1 MSENEEQE
9 EVKKV
14 KLTKKGKPDQR
25 SIKSAANVSKA
36 RSKVKAFLKAGKQIL
51 HTSDDENDSSG
62 DEVIDLVIR
71 PKTAKAT
78 IHDDET
84 TEEPKPLRRV
94 PLKQVLQRQ
103 ENIDTDDY
111 YKPEAKPRK
120 QSGKGQVRS
129 LYPEGV
135 RPMGTSNMSSDM
147 DDDKRYEKL
156 LRELEGG
163 RAEQMALLKQV
174 EEMKKGIT
182 DAASKAHTSDVDI
195 MRKKM
200 LLRF

>member
-1 MSENEEQE
+1 M
-9 EVKKV
+9 
-14 KLTKKGKPDQR
+14 
-25 SIKSAANVSKA
+25 SKA

-71 PKTAKAT
+71 PKTAKDT
-78 IHDDET
+78 RHDDET
-84 TEEPKPLRRV
+84 TEEPKQVLRRV

-111 YKPEAKPRK
+111 YKPQVRSTSNMPEGMEAKPK
-120 QSGKGQVRS
+120 QRPNGKGQVRS
-129 LYPEGV
+129 
-135 RPMGTSNMSSDM
+135 TSNMSSDM
-147 DDDKRYEKL
+147 DEDKRYEKL
-156 LRELEGG
+156 MREREGG

-182 DAASKAHTSDVDI
+182 DAASKEHSNDVQI

>member
-1 MSENEEQE
+1 MSDNEAQE
-9 EVKKV
+9 EVKTV
-14 KLTKKGKPDQR
+14 RLTKKGKPDQR

-71 PKTAKAT
+71 PKTAKDT
-78 IHDDET
+78 RHDDET

-111 YKPEAKPRK
+111 YKPDPKPRK
-120 QSGKGQVRS
+120 QNGKGQVHS
-129 LYPEGV
+129 TSNLPEGV
-135 RPMGTSNMSSDM
+135 

-182 DAASKAHTSDVDI
+182 DAASKEHSNDVQI

>member
-1 MSENEEQE
+1 MSDNEAQE
-9 EVKKV
+9 EVKTV

-71 PKTAKAT
+71 PKTAKDT
-78 IHDDET
+78 RHDDET

-111 YKPEAKPRK
+111 YKPESKPRK
-120 QSGKGQVRS
+120 QNGKGQVRS
-129 LYPEGV
+129 
-135 RPMGTSNMSSDM
+135 TSNMSSDM
-147 DDDKRYEKL
+147 DEDKRYEKL
-156 LRELEGG
+156 MRELEGG

-174 EEMKKGIT
+174 QEMKQGIT
-182 DAASKAHTSDVDI
+182 DAASKAHTSDVEI

>member
-1 MSENEEQE
+1 MSDNEAQE
-9 EVKKV
+9 EVKTD

-36 RSKVKAFLKAGKQIL
+36 RSKVKAFLKAGKQIM
-51 HTSDDENDSSG
+51 HNSDDENDSSG

-71 PKTAKAT
+71 PKAVKVT

-94 PLKQVLQRQ
+94 PLKQVLQRN

-111 YKPEAKPRK
+111 YKPEAKPK
-120 QSGKGQVRS
+120 KGKGAVIDYSDPPPTVRRD
-129 LYPEGV
+129 E
-135 RPMGTSNMSSDM
+135 
-147 DDDKRYEKL
+147 DKRYEKL
-156 LRELEGG
+156 MRELEGG
-163 RAEQMALLKQV
+163 RAEQMALLKKV

-182 DAASKAHTSDVDI
+182 DAASKAHTSDVEI

>member
-1 MSENEEQE
+1 MSDNEAQE
-9 EVKKV
+9 EVKTV
-14 KLTKKGKPDQR
+14 RLTKKGKPDQR

-71 PKTAKAT
+71 PKTAKDT
-78 IHDDET
+78 RHDDET

-120 QSGKGQVRS
+120 QSGKGD
-129 LYPEGV
+129 E
-135 RPMGTSNMSSDM
+135 
-147 DDDKRYEKL
+147 DKRYEKL

-182 DAASKAHTSDVDI
+182 DAASKEHSNDVQI

>member
-1 MSENEEQE
+1 MSDNEAQE
-9 EVKKV
+9 EVKTV

-51 HTSDDENDSSG
+51 HTSDDENESSG

-94 PLKQVLQRQ
+94 PLKQVLQRN

-111 YKPEAKPRK
+111 YKPDAKPK
-120 QSGKGQVRS
+120 KGKGAVIDYSDPPPTVRRD
-129 LYPEGV
+129 E
-135 RPMGTSNMSSDM
+135 
-147 DDDKRYEKL
+147 DKRYEKL
-156 LRELEGG
+156 MRELEGG
-163 RAEQMALLKQV
+163 RAEQIALLKQV
-174 EEMKKGIT
+174 QEMKQGIT
-182 DAASKAHTSDVDI
+182 DAASKAHTSDVEI

>member
-1 MSENEEQE
+1 MSDNEAQE
-9 EVKKV
+9 EVKTV
-14 KLTKKGKPDQR
+14 RLTKKGKPDQR

-71 PKTAKAT
+71 PKTAKDT
-78 IHDDET
+78 RHDDET

-120 QSGKGQVRS
+120 QSGKGD
-129 LYPEGV
+129 E
-135 RPMGTSNMSSDM
+135 
-147 DDDKRYEKL
+147 DKRYEKL
-156 LRELEGG
+156 MRELEGG

-182 DAASKAHTSDVDI
+182 DAASKEHSNDVQI

>member
-1 MSENEEQE
+1 MSDNEAQE
-9 EVKKV
+9 EVKTV
-14 KLTKKGKPDQR
+14 RLTKKGKPDQR

-71 PKTAKAT
+71 PKTAKDT
-78 IHDDET
+78 RHDDET

-120 QSGKGQVRS
+120 QSGKGD
-129 LYPEGV
+129 E
-135 RPMGTSNMSSDM
+135 
-147 DDDKRYEKL
+147 DKRYEKL

-182 DAASKAHTSDVDI
+182 DAASKEHSNDVQI
-195 MRKKM
+195 MR
-200 LLRF
+200 FWGWS

>member
-1 MSENEEQE
+1 MSDNEAQE
-9 EVKKV
+9 EVKTV

-71 PKTAKAT
+71 PKTAKDT
-78 IHDDET
+78 RHDDET

-103 ENIDTDDY
+103 DAIDTDDY
-111 YKPEAKPRK
+111 YKPESKPK
-120 QSGKGQVRS
+120 KGKGAVIDYSDPPPTVRHD
-129 LYPEGV
+129 E
-135 RPMGTSNMSSDM
+135 
-147 DDDKRYEKL
+147 DKRYEKL
-156 LRELEGG
+156 MRELEGG

-182 DAASKAHTSDVDI
+182 DAASKAHTSDVEI

>member
-1 MSENEEQE
+1 MSDTEAQE
-9 EVKKV
+9 EVKTV

-36 RSKVKAFLKAGKQIL
+36 RSKVKAFLKAGKQIM
-51 HTSDDENDSSG
+51 HNSDDENDSSG

-71 PKTAKAT
+71 PKAVKVT

-94 PLKQVLQRQ
+94 PLKQVLQRN

-111 YKPEAKPRK
+111 YKPEAKPK
-120 QSGKGQVRS
+120 KGKGAVIDYSDPPPTVRRD
-129 LYPEGV
+129 E
-135 RPMGTSNMSSDM
+135 
-147 DDDKRYEKL
+147 DKRYEKL
-156 LRELEGG
+156 MRELEGG
-163 RAEQMALLKQV
+163 RAEQMALLKKV

-182 DAASKAHTSDVDI
+182 DAASKAHTSDVEI

>member
-1 MSENEEQE
+1 MSDNEAQE
-9 EVKKV
+9 EVKTV

-84 TEEPKPLRRV
+84 TEEPKQVLRRV

-120 QSGKGQVRS
+120 QSGRGQVRS
-129 LYPEGV
+129 
-135 RPMGTSNMSSDM
+135 TSNMSSDM

-156 LRELEGG
+156 MRELEGG
-163 RAEQMALLKQV
+163 RAEQMDLLKQV

-182 DAASKAHTSDVDI
+182 DAASKEHSNDVQI

>member
-1 MSENEEQE
+1 MSDNEAQE
-9 EVKKV
+9 EVKTV

-62 DEVIDLVIR
+62 AEVIDLVIR

-84 TEEPKPLRRV
+84 TEEVKPLRRV

-111 YKPEAKPRK
+111 YKPEAKMK
-120 QSGKGQVRS
+120 KGKGAVIDYSDPPPTVRRD
-129 LYPEGV
+129 E
-135 RPMGTSNMSSDM
+135 
-147 DDDKRYEKL
+147 DKRYEKL
-156 LRELEGG
+156 MRELEGG

-182 DAASKAHTSDVDI
+182 DAASKEHSNDVQI

>member
-1 MSENEEQE
+1 MSENEAQE
-9 EVKKV
+9 EVKTV

-71 PKTAKAT
+71 PKTAKDT
-78 IHDDET
+78 RHDDET

-111 YKPEAKPRK
+111 
-120 QSGKGQVRS
+120 
-129 LYPEGV
+129 
-135 RPMGTSNMSSDM
+135 
-147 DDDKRYEKL
+147 
-156 LRELEGG
+156 
-163 RAEQMALLKQV
+163 
-174 EEMKKGIT
+174 
-182 DAASKAHTSDVDI
+182 
-195 MRKKM
+195 
-200 LLRF
+200 

>member
-1 MSENEEQE
+1 MSDNEAQE
-9 EVKKV
+9 EVKTV

-51 HTSDDENDSSG
+51 HTSDDENESSG

-84 TEEPKPLRRV
+84 TEEVKPLRRV

-111 YKPEAKPRK
+111 YEPDPKPRK
-120 QSGKGQVRS
+120 QNGKGD
-129 LYPEGV
+129 E
-135 RPMGTSNMSSDM
+135 
-147 DDDKRYEKL
+147 DKRYEKL
-156 LRELEGG
+156 MRELEGG

-174 EEMKKGIT
+174 QEMKQGRT
-182 DAASKAHTSDVDI
+182 DAASKEHSNDVQI

>member
-1 MSENEEQE
+1 MSDNEAQE
-9 EVKKV
+9 EVKTV

-36 RSKVKAFLKAGKQIL
+36 RSKVKAFLKAGKQIM
-51 HTSDDENDSSG
+51 HNSDDENDSSG

-71 PKTAKAT
+71 PKTAKDT
-78 IHDDET
+78 RHDDET

-94 PLKQVLQRQ
+94 PLKQVLQRN

-111 YKPEAKPRK
+111 YKPEAKPK
-120 QSGKGQVRS
+120 KGKGAVIDYSDPPPTVRRD
-129 LYPEGV
+129 E
-135 RPMGTSNMSSDM
+135 
-147 DDDKRYEKL
+147 DKRYEKL
-156 LRELEGG
+156 MRELEGG

-182 DAASKAHTSDVDI
+182 DAASKAHTSDVEI

>member
-1 MSENEEQE
+1 MSDTEAQE

-14 KLTKKGKPDQR
+14 KLTKKGKPEQR
-25 SIKSAANVSKA
+25 SIKSAANVSKE
-36 RSKVKAFLKAGKQIL
+36 RSKVKAFLKAGKQIM

-62 DEVIDLVIR
+62 DDVIDLVIR

-84 TEEPKPLRRV
+84 TEEPKQALRRV

-111 YKPEAKPRK
+111 YKLEAKPRK
-120 QSGKGQVRS
+120 QSGRG
-129 LYPEGV
+129 
-135 RPMGTSNMSSDM
+135 

-156 LRELEGG
+156 MRELEGR

-174 EEMKKGIT
+174 QEMKQGIT
-182 DAASKAHTSDVDI
+182 DAASKAHTSDVEI

>member
-1 MSENEEQE
+1 MSDNEAQE
-9 EVKKV
+9 EVKTV

-71 PKTAKAT
+71 PKTAKDT
-78 IHDDET
+78 RHDDET

-94 PLKQVLQRQ
+94 PPKQVLQRQ

-120 QSGKGQVRS
+120 QSGRG
-129 LYPEGV
+129 
-135 RPMGTSNMSSDM
+135 
-147 DDDKRYEKL
+147 DDDKRYETL
-156 LRELEGG
+156 MRELEGG
-163 RAEQMALLKQV
+163 RAEQIALLKQV
-174 EEMKKGIT
+174 QEMKQGIT
-182 DAASKAHTSDVDI
+182 DAASKAHTSDVEI

>member
-1 MSENEEQE
+1 MSDNEAQE
-9 EVKKV
+9 EVKTV

-36 RSKVKAFLKAGKQIL
+36 RSKVKAFLKAGKQIM
-51 HTSDDENDSSG
+51 HNSDDENDSSG

-71 PKTAKAT
+71 PKTAKDT
-78 IHDDET
+78 RHDDET

-94 PLKQVLQRQ
+94 PLKQVLQRN

-111 YKPEAKPRK
+111 YKPESKPK
-120 QSGKGQVRS
+120 KGKGAVIDYSDPPPTVRRD
-129 LYPEGV
+129 E
-135 RPMGTSNMSSDM
+135 
-147 DDDKRYEKL
+147 DKRYEKL
-156 LRELEGG
+156 MRELEGG

-174 EEMKKGIT
+174 QEMKQGIT
-182 DAASKAHTSDVDI
+182 DAASKAHTSDVEI

>member
-1 MSENEEQE
+1 MSDTEAQE

-14 KLTKKGKPDQR
+14 KLTEKGKPDQR

-36 RSKVKAFLKAGKQIL
+36 RSKVKAFLKAGKQIM
-51 HTSDDENDSSG
+51 HTSEDENDSSG

-71 PKTAKAT
+71 PKTAKST
-78 IHDDET
+78 VHDDET
-84 TEEPKPLRRV
+84 TEEVKQVLRRV

-111 YKPEAKPRK
+111 YKPDPMPIK

-129 LYPEGV
+129 
-135 RPMGTSNMSSDM
+135 TSNMSSDM
-147 DDDKRYEKL
+147 DDDKRYEKIM
-156 LRELEGG
+156 RELDGG

-182 DAASKAHTSDVDI
+182 DAASKAHTSDVEI

>member
-1 MSENEEQE
+1 MSDNEAQE
-9 EVKKV
+9 EVKTV

-51 HTSDDENDSSG
+51 HTSDDENESSG

-111 YKPEAKPRK
+111 YKP
-120 QSGKGQVRS
+120 QVRS
-129 LYPEGV
+129 
-135 RPMGTSNMSSDM
+135 TSNMSSDM
-147 DDDKRYEKL
+147 EAKPKQRQSGKGDDDKRYEKL
-156 LRELEGG
+156 MRELEGG

-182 DAASKAHTSDVDI
+182 DAASKEHSNDVQI

>member
-1 MSENEEQE
+1 MSDNEAQE

-71 PKTAKAT
+71 PKTAKDT
-78 IHDDET
+78 RHDDET

-111 YKPEAKPRK
+111 YKPDPKPRK
-120 QSGKGQVRS
+120 QSGKGD
-129 LYPEGV
+129 E
-135 RPMGTSNMSSDM
+135 
-147 DDDKRYEKL
+147 DKRYEKL

-182 DAASKAHTSDVDI
+182 DAASKEHSNDVQI

>member
-1 MSENEEQE
+1 MSDNEAQE
-9 EVKKV
+9 EVKTV

-62 DEVIDLVIR
+62 DKVIDLVIR
-71 PKTAKAT
+71 PKTAKDT
-78 IHDDET
+78 RHDDET

-103 ENIDTDDY
+103 DAIDTDDY
-111 YKPEAKPRK
+111 YKPESKPRK
-120 QSGKGQVRS
+120 QNGKGQVRS
-129 LYPEGV
+129 
-135 RPMGTSNMSSDM
+135 TSNMSSDM
-147 DDDKRYEKL
+147 DEDKRYEKL
-156 LRELEGG
+156 MRELEGG

-174 EEMKKGIT
+174 QEMKQGIT
-182 DAASKAHTSDVDI
+182 DAASKAHTSDVEI

>member
-1 MSENEEQE
+1 MSDNEAQE
-9 EVKKV
+9 EVKTV

-111 YKPEAKPRK
+111 YKPESKPRK
-120 QSGKGQVRS
+120 QNGKGQVRS
-129 LYPEGV
+129 
-135 RPMGTSNMSSDM
+135 TSNMSSDM
-147 DDDKRYEKL
+147 DEDKRYEKL
-156 LRELEGG
+156 MRELEGG

-182 DAASKAHTSDVDI
+182 DAASKEYSNDVQI

>member
-1 MSENEEQE
+1 MSDTEAQE
-9 EVKKV
+9 EVKTV

-36 RSKVKAFLKAGKQIL
+36 RSKVKAFLKAGKQIM
-51 HTSDDENDSSG
+51 HNSDDENDSSG

-71 PKTAKAT
+71 PKAVKAT

-111 YKPEAKPRK
+111 YKPEEKPK
-120 QSGKGQVRS
+120 KGKGAVIDYSDPPPTVRRD
-129 LYPEGV
+129 E
-135 RPMGTSNMSSDM
+135 
-147 DDDKRYEKL
+147 DKRYEKL
-156 LRELEGG
+156 MRELEGG

-174 EEMKKGIT
+174 QEIKQGIT
-182 DAASKAHTSDVDI
+182 DAASKAHTSDVEI

-200 LLRF
+200 LLIF

>member
-36 RSKVKAFLKAGKQIL
+36 RSKVKAFLKAGKQIM

-71 PKTAKAT
+71 PKTSKAT

-84 TEEPKPLRRV
+84 TEEPKQVLRRV

-103 ENIDTDDY
+103 ENIDTDEY
-111 YKPEAKPRK
+111 YKPEAKPK
-120 QSGKGQVRS
+120 KGKGAVIDYSDPPPTVR
-129 LYPEGV
+129 
-135 RPMGTSNMSSDM
+135 R

-156 LRELEGG
+156 MRELEGG

-174 EEMKKGIT
+174 QEMKQGIT
-182 DAASKAHTSDVDI
+182 DAASKEHSNDVQI

>member
-1 MSENEEQE
+1 MSDNEAQE
-9 EVKKV
+9 EVKTV

-84 TEEPKPLRRV
+84 TEEPKQVLRRV

-111 YKPEAKPRK
+111 YKPDAKPK
-120 QSGKGQVRS
+120 QRQNGKGD
-129 LYPEGV
+129 E
-135 RPMGTSNMSSDM
+135 
-147 DDDKRYEKL
+147 DKRYEKL
-156 LRELEGG
+156 MRELEGG

-174 EEMKKGIT
+174 QEMKQGIT
-182 DAASKAHTSDVDI
+182 DAASKAHTSDVEI

>member
-1 MSENEEQE
+1 MSDTEAQE

-14 KLTKKGKPDQR
+14 KLTKKGNPDPR

-36 RSKVKAFLKAGKQIL
+36 RSKVKAFLKAGKQIM

-84 TEEPKPLRRV
+84 TEEPKQVLRRV
-94 PLKQVLQRQ
+94 PLKQVLQLQ
-103 ENIDTDDY
+103 DAIDTDDY
-111 YKPEAKPRK
+111 YKPEAKPQQR
-120 QSGKGQVRS
+120 QNGKG
-129 LYPEGV
+129 
-135 RPMGTSNMSSDM
+135 

-156 LRELEGG
+156 MRELEGG
-163 RAEQMALLKQV
+163 RAE
-174 EEMKKGIT
+174 
-182 DAASKAHTSDVDI
+182 
-195 MRKKM
+195 
-200 LLRF
+200 

>member
-1 MSENEEQE
+1 MSDNEAQE
-9 EVKKV
+9 EVKTV

-36 RSKVKAFLKAGKQIL
+36 RSKVKAFLMAGTQIM

-84 TEEPKPLRRV
+84 TEEPKQVLRRV

-103 ENIDTDDY
+103 DAIDTDDY
-111 YKPEAKPRK
+111 YKPEAKPKQR

-129 LYPEGV
+129 
-135 RPMGTSNMSSDM
+135 TSNMSSDM

-156 LRELEGG
+156 MRELEGG

-174 EEMKKGIT
+174 QEMKQGIT
-182 DAASKAHTSDVDI
+182 DAASKAHTSDVEI

>member
-1 MSENEEQE
+1 MSDTEAQE

-36 RSKVKAFLKAGKQIL
+36 RSKVKAFLKAGKQIM

-71 PKTAKAT
+71 PKTAKDT
-78 IHDDET
+78 RHDDET

-111 YKPEAKPRK
+111 YKPESKPK
-120 QSGKGQVRS
+120 QRQNGKG
-129 LYPEGV
+129 
-135 RPMGTSNMSSDM
+135 

-156 LRELEGG
+156 MRELEGG
-163 RAEQMALLKQV
+163 RAKYSVSRGYREDLVTKYS
-174 EEMKKGIT
+174 
-182 DAASKAHTSDVDI
+182 DAA
-195 MRKKM
+195 
-200 LLRF
+200 

>member
-1 MSENEEQE
+1 MSDNEAQE

-71 PKTAKAT
+71 PKTAKDT
-78 IHDDET
+78 RHDDET
-84 TEEPKPLRRV
+84 TEEVKPLRRV

-111 YKPEAKPRK
+111 YKPDPKPRK
-120 QSGKGQVRS
+120 QSGKGD
-129 LYPEGV
+129 E
-135 RPMGTSNMSSDM
+135 
-147 DDDKRYEKL
+147 DKRYEKL

-182 DAASKAHTSDVDI
+182 DAASKEHSNDVQI